1 MWLWALYDI
10 YHKRIV
16 HQARIRFNSHRP
28 AFGFYLLPTAY
39 LLVGKKAG
47 GGRLRDAFHWRH
59 LKLNNSL
66 ICELFVRNQIH
77 FYDYSGFFLYGS
89 RMTQSIL
96 IYTWPLWWWK
106 LAISNCGEEMVGK
119 YRWRL
124 THESEAGPGRS
135 CSEMWRAERGMDDV
149 FLTLTHWPWCFEQAE
164 NYGRDVCKTIHF
176 RTTKEVERKTRG

>member
-39 LLVGKKAG
+39 LLVGKKADG
-47 GGRLRDAFHWRH
+47 GSLRDAFHWRH

-96 IYTWPLWWWK
+96 IYTWPLWWWN